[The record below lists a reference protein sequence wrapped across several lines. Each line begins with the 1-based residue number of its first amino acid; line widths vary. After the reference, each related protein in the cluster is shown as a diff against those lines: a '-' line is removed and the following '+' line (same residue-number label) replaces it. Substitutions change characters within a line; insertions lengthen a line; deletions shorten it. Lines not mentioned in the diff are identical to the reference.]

1 MAMARV
7 NMSNQSAKLSLS
19 IPAWNGWNG
28 YKLAMMAAQMFR
40 DQQRVYGAAASK
52 VEIINSN
59 PRSWRDGWAAI
70 VVVAKREGVA

>member
-7 NMSNQSAKLSLS
+7 NMSNQSAKLRLS
-19 IPAWNGWNG
+19 IPAWNG

-70 VVVAKREGVA
+70 VVVTKREGVA